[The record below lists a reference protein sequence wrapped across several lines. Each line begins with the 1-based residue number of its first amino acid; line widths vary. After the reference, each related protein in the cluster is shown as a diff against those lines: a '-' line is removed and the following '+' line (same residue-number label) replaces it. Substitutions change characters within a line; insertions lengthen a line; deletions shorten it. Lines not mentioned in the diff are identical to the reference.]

1 MCTRPRPLQGPQHWL
16 LAPLCP
22 ECPGSCVSHSAV
34 SVNASL
40 AHSSTH
46 PCPHAASTAPP
57 PGLTHPRQHLHDASL
72 FPASCVPHCSS
83 CGVSSLRLLH
93 LSAGLSR
100 EAPHTCPE
108 SPISSL
114 STICLRWFQLQGV
127 AYSLSAKGSLL
138 SDMAMSEEI
147 TYFMYFKILVYIR
160 MGIKFRVEFYL
171 SF

>member
-1 MCTRPRPLQGPQHWL
+1 MCPPTSSTGPQHWP

-22 ECPGSCVSHSAV
+22 EGPGSCVSRSAV

-46 PCPHAASTAPP
+46 PPVPHAASTAPP

-72 FPASCVPHCSS
+72 FPASCFPHCSS
-83 CGVSSLRLLH
+83 RGVSSLRLLH

-100 EAPHTCPE
+100 EAPHVCPE

-114 STICLRWFQLQGV
+114 STICLHWFQLQGV
-127 AYSLSAKGSLL
+127 AYSLSDKGSLL
-138 SDMAMSEEI
+138 SEMAMSEEI
-147 TYFMYFKILVYIR
+147 TYFMYFKMLVYIR